1 MSQLLTE
8 PTMHQQP
15 EQASPIFQRIGAFA
29 VAARGIG
36 FARTGSMN
44 LARFRP
50 SSTNP
55 HKSVS
60 NVEFNQVM
68 GREQSQQ
75 LDTKIN

>member
-1 MSQLLTE
+1 MSQLITE
-8 PTMHQQP
+8 STLHQQL
-15 EQASPIFQRIGAFA
+15 EQTSNIPANRRFLQ
-29 VAARGIG
+29 VAARGMG

-44 LARFRP
+44 LAGFRP

-55 HKSVS
+55 HKSVP
-60 NVEFNQVM
+60 NVEFNQVA

>member
-1 MSQLLTE
+1 MTRPVSGLLKTRRSRE
-8 PTMHQQP
+8 
-15 EQASPIFQRIGAFA
+15 G
-29 VAARGIG
+29 GIG

-50 SSTNP
+50 SSRNP

-60 NVEFNQVM
+60 NVQFNQVV
-68 GREQSQQ
+68 GRAQRKQ